1 VAIKVI
7 REAFHTHPEFLQRFR
22 REGELLAQI
31 DNANVVQIIGT
42 GVWRGRVFYAMEL
55 VKGEDLAARQIRG
68 HRSPPE
74 EILHI
79 AEGVANAL
87 RAAWRYK
94 IVHRD
99 IKPSNIMIT
108 QDGTVKVADFGLAK
122 SLRMPGA
129 ESRVMAG
136 TPEYLSPEQGLG
148 QKADIR
154 SDIYS
159 LGVVLYEL
167 AVGRH
172 PFKEAQSSVAMIYQ
186 HVHTPP
192 PPLEQVDPK
201 IPVALRSLIHRCLE
215 KEPDRRYGDPDALIK
230 AIRTARK
237 NMDLPLTEKR
247 MPATPAA
254 GPKKPRPTLLAG
266 TGLAIAALMAVI
278 GLGLRIHHS
287 APDTPFEKSYALAL
301 GLGDTAHAMKL
312 AEARKGRDSKEFREA
327 ERRDNVV
334 RLRPLRDR
342 ARDLVAVQD
351 WAGAAEAFA
360 ALEPLTDPDR
370 VSEITAARQ
379 FCESLARATDR
390 EKREDWTGALEL
402 YTGLEFSGSPFQEY
416 IQQSVRRVRARLN
429 TPGPR

>member
-1 VAIKVI
+1 
-7 REAFHTHPEFLQRFR
+7 
-22 REGELLAQI
+22 
-31 DNANVVQIIGT
+31 
-42 GVWRGRVFYAMEL
+42 
-55 VKGEDLAARQIRG
+55 
-68 HRSPPE
+68 
-74 EILHI
+74 
-79 AEGVANAL
+79 
-87 RAAWRYK
+87 
-94 IVHRD
+94 
-99 IKPSNIMIT
+99 
-108 QDGTVKVADFGLAK
+108 
-122 SLRMPGA
+122 
-129 ESRVMAG
+129 
-136 TPEYLSPEQGLG
+136 
-148 QKADIR
+148 
-154 SDIYS
+154 
-159 LGVVLYEL
+159 
-167 AVGRH
+167 
-172 PFKEAQSSVAMIYQ
+172 
-186 HVHTPP
+186 
-192 PPLEQVDPK
+192 
-201 IPVALRSLIHRCLE
+201 
-215 KEPDRRYGDPDALIK
+215 
-230 AIRTARK
+230 
-237 NMDLPLTEKR
+237 

-360 ALEPLTDPDR
+360 TLEPLTDPDR
-370 VSEITAARQ
+370 VPEITAARQ
-379 FCESLARATDR
+379 FCESLARAADR
-390 EKREDWTGALEL
+390 EKREDWTGALEI